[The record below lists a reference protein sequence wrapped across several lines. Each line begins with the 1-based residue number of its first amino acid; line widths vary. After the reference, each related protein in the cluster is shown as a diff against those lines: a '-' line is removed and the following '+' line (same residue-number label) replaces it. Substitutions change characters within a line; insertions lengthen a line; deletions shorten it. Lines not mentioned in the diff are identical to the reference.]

1 MALIR
6 PLNTD
11 RGKKRKK
18 KKKKKRW
25 GSVETNQ
32 LGN

>member
-11 RGKKRKK
+11 RGKKKK
-18 KKKKKRW
+18 KKKKGW